1 MMTRPHGATGDR
13 CDCCSV
19 KPAETLLACR
29 NFNFQGRPVF
39 ARELGRWAVCSGCR
53 GLLWAH
59 QWLRLSKCSKKN
71 PELFRM
77 LSRYIIPG
85 EEIHCR
91 EAEERAAKNAQ
102 MISAKELPREIK
114 AGQARPNITKGQL
127 SPTDDSID
135 WLERLYALLD
145 LREHIA
151 AAV

>member
-1 MMTRPHGATGDR
+1 
-13 CDCCSV
+13 
-19 KPAETLLACR
+19 
-29 NFNFQGRPVF
+29 
-39 ARELGRWAVCSGCR
+39 
-53 GLLWAH
+53 
-59 QWLRLSKCSKKN
+59 
-71 PELFRM
+71 M